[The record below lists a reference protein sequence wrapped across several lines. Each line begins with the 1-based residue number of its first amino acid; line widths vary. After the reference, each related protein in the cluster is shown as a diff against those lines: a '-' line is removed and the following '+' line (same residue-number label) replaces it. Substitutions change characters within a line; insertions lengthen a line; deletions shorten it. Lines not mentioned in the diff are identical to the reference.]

1 MAVVSCPRPGKEPR
15 LHTNIQT
22 LLEER
27 RDTPLTAAELA
38 FVAAGLRIEMFDILH
53 ARGTGHWGGA
63 SSAAELTTSLYFH
76 RMRIRPED
84 PHWSGRDRFIL
95 SKGHASMNLYTILA
109 HRGFFPSSDLPGF
122 RTLGSH
128 LQGHPSMKKTPG
140 VDMSTGALGHG
151 LSIGLGMA
159 LAARLSKEQ
168 FWTYVLMGEG
178 CLNEGQTWE
187 AVMMAAKYRPER
199 LVMMIDYNKVQLD
212 GTSQDIMPLE
222 PLSDKFRAFGWQVA
236 PRIYHGHDTED
247 ILASFDWLD
256 SDDLWPKAVI
266 YDTVKAKGV
275 TFMEGKNIWHGSPID
290 AGSHRDGR
298 QELEADLAQKEAA
311 L

>member
-1 MAVVSCPRPGKEPR
+1 M
-15 LHTNIQT
+15 HTKIQT

-27 RDTPLTAAELA
+27 RDTPLTAEELA

-53 ARGTGHWGGA
+53 SRGTGHWGGA

-76 RMRIRPED
+76 RMRIRPEE
-84 PHWSGRDRFIL
+84 PHWPGRDRFIL

-109 HRGFFPSSDLPGF
+109 HRGFFPVSDLPGF

-128 LQGHPSMKKTPG
+128 LQGHPSMKRTPG

-159 LAARLSKEQ
+159 LAARLSEEQ
-168 FWTYVLMGEG
+168 YWTYVLMGEG

-187 AVMMAAKYRPER
+187 AVMMAAKYRTER

-212 GTSQDIMPLE
+212 GTSHDIMPLD
-222 PLSDKFRAFGWQVA
+222 PLGDKFRAFGWQVA
-236 PRIYHGHDTED
+236 PRVYDGHDTAD

-256 SDDLWPKAVI
+256 SDEVWPKAVI

-275 TFMEGKNIWHGSPID
+275 NFMEGKNVWHGSPID
-290 AGSHRDGR
+290 TVSHRDGR